1 MAGHGNRTERDMV
14 EWGSHGASRS
24 SLVIGGGG
32 LVGRFLLDQLIQR
45 GEHPLTL
52 MRSAP
57 PRADIAYACYDLQ
70 RPSSIDLP
78 LCTTLYCT
86 ARATLLAP
94 ALDHLMRP
102 GLQRVVV
109 LSSTSIATKED
120 SEIESERSSVRSLV
134 EAERRII
141 KSCREHRVG
150 WTILRPTLIYS
161 EGRDRN
167 VTALARLIDRFG
179 VMPLVG
185 GGKGLRQPL
194 HAEDLARGMIEAAAH
209 PAASD
214 KIYSVPGGETLP
226 YREMI
231 GRIFD
236 ALGKPRRTVPVPA
249 ALWRAAFPLIKPLF
263 PGANVAMGL
272 RMMQDMA
279 FDPTPAARDF
289 GWTARGFHPSFG
301 QSLRSD

>member
-1 MAGHGNRTERDMV
+1 M
-14 EWGSHGASRS
+14 GSISLGSDQS
-24 SLVIGGGG
+24 SAVIGGSG
-32 LVGRFLLDQLIQR
+32 LVGSYLLDQLVRR
-45 GEHPLTL
+45 GERPLTL
-52 MRSAP
+52 MRTAP
-57 PRADIAYACYDLQ
+57 ARADVVYLPCDLQ
-70 RPSSIDLP
+70 DPAPITLAP
-78 LCTTLYCT
+78 NTVLYC
-86 ARATLLAP
+86 AAHATLLAP
-94 ALDHLMRP
+94 ALPNFIRP
-102 GLQRVVV
+102 DLRRLVV
-109 LSSTSIATKED
+109 LSSTSILTKMD
-120 SEIESERSSVRSLV
+120 SEIESERSGVRSLV
-134 EAERRII
+134 EAERQII
-141 KSCREHRVG
+141 AVCTRNGVG
-150 WTILRPTLIYS
+150 WTILRPPLIYG
-161 EGRDRN
+161 EGRDHN
-167 VTALARLIDRFG
+167 ITPLAHLIRRIG

-209 PAASD
+209 PAASN

-249 ALWRAAFPLIKPLF
+249 ALWRAAFPLIRPMF

-279 FDPTPAARDF
+279 FDPTPAVNDF

-301 QSLRSD
+301 